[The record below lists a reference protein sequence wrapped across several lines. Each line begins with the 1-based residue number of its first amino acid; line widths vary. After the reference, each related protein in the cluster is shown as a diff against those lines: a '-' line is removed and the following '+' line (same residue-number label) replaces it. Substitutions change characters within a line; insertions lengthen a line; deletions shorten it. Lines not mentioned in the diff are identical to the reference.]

1 MREFFNPA
9 CRFCRFA
16 RITGVSIGLL
26 AVLFLI
32 VGFALTR

>member
-9 CRFCRFA
+9 CRFCRIA
-16 RITGVSIGLL
+16 RIMGVSIGLL
-26 AVLFLI
+26 AALFLI